1 MTFLRGAAKIT
12 LFSPFCWKKGAVT
25 EVPIIETATLQDKHG
40 RAIRDLRISVTDRC
54 NFRCF
59 YCMPTEA
66 MEWRPKAEI
75 LSYEEILTL
84 TEIFVSL
91 GIDKL
96 RVTGG
101 EPMLRQDVESLIH
114 QLAQLPGVSDLAMT
128 TNAHFLAGRAGAL
141 REAGLRRI
149 TISLDSLTPDRFALM
164 TGRNEL
170 DRVLAGIEAAVEAGL
185 SPVKINCVVIRGV
198 NDDQVLAF
206 AALAR
211 EKGVRVRFIEFM
223 PLDNGKVWRREMV
236 VPGEE
241 LRARIAAQ
249 YPLVRVSA
257 DHPAETA
264 RRWRFADGAPGEVG
278 FINPVTQPFCGHC
291 SRIRLTADGM
301 IRTCLFSTTEYPL
314 KKLLRD
320 GADRATLVDFILAAV
335 AQKEERHHI
344 NDPDFV
350 QPLRTMSCIG
360 G

>member
-1 MTFLRGAAKIT
+1 MIL
-12 LFSPFCWKKGAVT
+12 
-25 EVPIIETATLQDKHG
+25 PIRLKDSYG

-66 MEWRPKAEI
+66 MEWKPKPEI
-75 LSYEEILTL
+75 LRYEEIIQLA
-84 TEIFVSL
+84 EIFVGL
-91 GIDKL
+91 GINKL

-101 EPMLRQDVESLIH
+101 EPMVRRDLESLIAR
-114 QLAQLPGVSDLAMT
+114 LAQIEGIADLAMT
-128 TNAHFLAGRAGAL
+128 TNAHFLRGRAKAL
-141 REAGLRRI
+141 KEAGLQRI
-149 TISLDSLTPDRFALM
+149 TISLDSLEPERFALL

-170 DRVLAGIEAAVEAGL
+170 KQVLDGIDAALEAGL
-185 SPVKINCVVIRGV
+185 APVKVNSVVIRGI
-198 NDDQVLAF
+198 NDDQMVNFAAF
-206 AALAR
+206 AR
-211 EKGVRVRFIEFM
+211 DKGVHVRFIEFM

-241 LRARIAAQ
+241 VRQKINAV
-249 YPLVRVSA
+249 YPLEPVVSGNLS
-257 DHPAETA
+257 ETA

-301 IRTCLFSTTEYPL
+301 IRTCLFSTVEHNI
-314 KKLLRD
+314 KALLRR
-320 GADRATLVDFILAAV
+320 GAPIEELLDFIV
-335 AQKEERHHI
+335 ATIAKKEDRHHI
-344 NDPDFV
+344 NDPEFV